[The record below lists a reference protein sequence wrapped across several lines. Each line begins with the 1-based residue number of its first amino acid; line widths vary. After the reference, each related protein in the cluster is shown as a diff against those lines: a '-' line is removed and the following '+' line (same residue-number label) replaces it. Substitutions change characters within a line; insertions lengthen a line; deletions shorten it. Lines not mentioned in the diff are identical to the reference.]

1 MASVVKV
8 RGALAVLATAA
19 MIGSACSNTFEGA
32 SRDMGEMFGSDDEGD
47 PSHGGLSDADV
58 RETQDLLNLNGY
70 FVGPVDGV
78 VGPRTSLA
86 IRTYQANHGLS
97 VTGGPSPELLEHLRD
112 VTSGHTPEPE

>member
-1 MASVVKV
+1 MVKV
-8 RGALAVLATAA
+8 RGVLAVLAAAA
-19 MIGSACSNTFEGA
+19 MIGAACSHTFEGA
-32 SRDMGEMFGSDDEGD
+32 SRDMGKMFGSDEEDGG
-47 PSHGGLSDADV
+47 PAHGSLSDADV

-97 VTGGPSPELLEHLRD
+97 VTGGPSPELLDHLRD
-112 VTSGHTPEPE
+112 VTSGHAPEAQ